1 MKSQFQTHPV
11 WSLLLVV
18 ISRVDMM
25 KSLIVENLE
34 RERERERERALI
46 KIEVISLLKVIRYLI
61 KHIVFK

>member
-1 MKSQFQTHPV
+1 
-11 WSLLLVV
+11 
-18 ISRVDMM
+18 MM